1 MLAKRK
7 SDGKVI
13 EVRLYASV
21 AKGFAPLDCYECVED
36 GMYYSASDLDFD
48 VEEKTEDSDLRISVA
63 KLRRVLSCMKGN
75 LLNDT
80 VIDKIIE
87 KVKSEI

>member
-1 MLAKRK
+1 MSGLYNFDCHHYNGYTGCCDKHGGDCHKRCKDFITEDKWIEAK
-7 SDGKVI
+7 S
-13 EVRLYASV
+13 
-21 AKGFAPLDCYECVED
+21 
-36 GMYYSASDLDFD
+36 
-48 VEEKTEDSDLRISVA
+48 DSDLRISVA